1 MRLTGRVAWKQM
13 LAISSACLATLA
25 VYHGLGMDI
34 NLIESDSDRIN
45 ALKYLTLAP
54 PPSILSVAIG
64 KISIVL
70 LLGRLMGMSITKVHF
85 WVLWIMMLITVGLS
99 LAAVIAVL
107 AFCIPT
113 ESIWDLSVP
122 RERCMAPQTQLV
134 IGLTQACKYLTWE
147 PLRVLMLTGYDNK
160 AFNASTDFFLG
171 LFPSFIFW
179 KLRMPLRRKIGL
191 MLLLGVG
198 VFGCVVTG
206 IKAYQL
212 RNLDGHDNLTGASTF
227 FRKRVQTC

>member
-1 MRLTGRVAWKQM
+1 MYTRFVFQRNAGWDDYTMILSWVRKQIEVYSIIFCRETDPAPWKQM
-13 LAISSACLATLA
+13 LAIASAGLASRA
-25 VYHGLGMDI
+25 VHYGLGMDI

-70 LLGRLMGMSITKVHF
+70 LLGRLMGMSMNKVHF
-85 WVLWIMMLITVGLS
+85 CGLWIMILISVGLS

-107 AFCIPT
+107 AFCIPI

-134 IGLTQACKYLTWE
+134 IGLTQACK
-147 PLRVLMLTGYDNK
+147 
-160 AFNASTDFFLG
+160 
-171 LFPSFIFW
+171 
-179 KLRMPLRRKIGL
+179 
-191 MLLLGVG
+191 
-198 VFGCVVTG
+198 
-206 IKAYQL
+206 
-212 RNLDGHDNLTGASTF
+212 
-227 FRKRVQTC
+227 